1 MTQEFYKKI
10 YSVQEFYPILYQ
22 GLRTMKYMIK
32 AKKDKSLQSELIE
45 RIMLGVT
52 EVNGCEVC
60 SYAHTKMALEQGF
73 SNQEIQNLLS
83 GIADD
88 IPSDEMPA
96 FLFAQ
101 HYADTRGN
109 PTDESWN
116 RIVSLYGENKAT
128 GILGAICSIMI
139 GNVHGIAL
147 SALFSRIKGKAIK
160 KSSLSYELGMISSLI
175 IYLPVAIFQAIIAD
189 LLKKP
194 IIYFS

>member
-1 MTQEFYKKI
+1 MAQEFYKKI

-73 SNQEIQNLLS
+73 SNQEIQNLLT
-83 GIADD
+83 GTADD

-109 PTDESWN
+109 PTEESWN

-128 GILGAICSIMI
+128 GILGAIRSIMI

-194 IIYFS
+194 IIRFS

>member
-1 MTQEFYKKI
+1 MAQEFYKKI

-22 GLRTMKYMIK
+22 GIRTMKYMIK

-73 SNQEIQNLLS
+73 SNVEIQNLLT
-83 GIADD
+83 GTTDD

-109 PTDESWN
+109 PTEESWN
-116 RIVSLYGENKAT
+116 RVVSLYGENKAT
-128 GILGAICSIMI
+128 GILGAIRSIMI

-147 SALFSRIKGKAIK
+147 SAFFSRIKGKPIE
-160 KSSLSYELGMISSLI
+160 KSSLFYELSLIFSLI
-175 IYLPVAIFQAIIAD
+175 IYLPVAIPQAIIAD

-194 IIYFS
+194 IIRFS

>member
-1 MTQEFYKKI
+1 MAQEFYKKI
-10 YSVQEFYPILYQ
+10 YSVQEFYPILYD
-22 GLRTMKYMIK
+22 GLRTMKYMVK
-32 AKKDKSLQSELIE
+32 AKKDKSLRSELIE

-73 SNQEIQNLLS
+73 SNEEIQKLLT
-83 GIADD
+83 GTADS
-88 IPSDEMPA
+88 IPPDEMPA

-109 PTDESWN
+109 PTEESWD
-116 RIVSLYGENKAT
+116 RIVSLYGETKAT
-128 GILGAICSIMI
+128 GILGAIRSIMI

-160 KSSLSYELGMISSLI
+160 KSSLFYELSMIFSLI
-175 IYLPVAIFQAIIAD
+175 IYLPIAIVQTIIAD
-189 LLKKP
+189 LMKKP
-194 IIYFS
+194 IIRFS